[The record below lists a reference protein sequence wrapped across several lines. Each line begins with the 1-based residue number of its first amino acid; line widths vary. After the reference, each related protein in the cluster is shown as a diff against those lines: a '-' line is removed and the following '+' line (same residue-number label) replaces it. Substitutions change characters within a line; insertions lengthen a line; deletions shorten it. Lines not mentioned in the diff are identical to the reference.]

1 MVILILVDITNK
13 SQLLRSNQKN
23 RVKDIFNNLEIIR
36 GGGPGG
42 SMS

>member
-1 MVILILVDITNK
+1 MGKLYLKYYCPNVYD
-13 SQLLRSNQKN
+13 QKN

-36 GGGPGG
+36 GRGPGG